1 MTASVIKQ
9 QVVVFILGCQ
19 HVYIVKETGCVVLK
33 SKTKTQPT
41 KVIMT
46 HLLNNRLRSKQA
58 IKHVGSTKN

>member
-33 SKTKTQPT
+33 SKTKHSQQKSSWHIYLTT
-41 KVIMT
+41 VCV
-46 HLLNNRLRSKQA
+46 LSKQ
-58 IKHVGSTKN
+58 